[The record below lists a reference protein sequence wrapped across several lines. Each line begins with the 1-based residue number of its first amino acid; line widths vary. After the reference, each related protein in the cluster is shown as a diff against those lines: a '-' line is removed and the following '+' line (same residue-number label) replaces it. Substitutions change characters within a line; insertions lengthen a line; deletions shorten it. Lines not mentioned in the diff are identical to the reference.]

1 MNCPIC
7 NAEMEQGGIV
17 TGGVTAMW
25 HPLREFEKKKWS
37 RVVYVD
43 GRPIGKSSILL
54 NQTRIPNAW
63 FCRNCNKIVGIFD
76 IEDMNQAIANT
87 KCH

>member
-7 NAEMEQGGIV
+7 STKMQAGGIV

-25 HPLREFEKKKWS
+25 HPMKEFEKKSWK

-43 GRPIGKSSILL
+43 GKPIGKSSILL
-54 NQTRIPNAW
+54 NQTRIPNAY
-63 FCRNCNKIVGIFD
+63 FFPSCNKIIGFFD
-76 IEDMNQAIANT
+76 IESMN
-87 KCH
+87 